1 MKGTIAMPNLK
12 KVAVMFLA
20 ALGAALGL
28 GLVSP
33 GIAAA
38 AGYNGA
44 CGSGYRVID
53 SHHITGG
60 TIYLTY
66 NGSRNCVVTIRNNPG
81 AAVPMNAWIKRSTSS
96 VWIQDPGRF
105 TSYAGPVYVT
115 APGVCIDWGGGIT
128 SSSWTEWRSHCR

>member
-1 MKGTIAMPNLK
+1 MSNVK
-12 KVAVMFLA
+12 KIVVTVLA
-20 ALGAALGL
+20 ALGAAFGMA
-28 GLVSP
+28 LVSP
-33 GIAAA
+33 GVASA

-53 SHHITGG
+53 SHNITGG

-81 AAVPMNAWIKRSTSS
+81 KAVPMNAWIKRSTSS
-96 VWIQDPGRF
+96 TWIQDPGSY
-105 TSYAGPVYVT
+105 TTYAGGVYVT

-128 SSSWTEWRSHCR
+128 SSSWTGWKTHCS